1 MHVFDSIAIVASPP
15 WHRRERARRAR
26 ARHRLRDPTAFPA
39 PLIRQDVRLLEKH
52 HSRPQYSRERLGMSW
67 NGKQW
72 TGNYW
77 GQKKPKGKG
86 KGQKSDTKD
95 KNKEKGGDKV
105 VFPTYDAMA
114 VGPSQGSSSA
124 SASSGS
130 EAVWQQALKSLIVSN
145 PNLTVPKEVSEV
157 LDESMTSDTKRDLYA
172 QQRALNARRKASQ
185 RLERLQNALTRQK
198 LQMQAYQE
206 HMRQQLKTEM
216 DRFRTEQKELEQKVE
231 EAKTTLQKIEAGEEV
246 SAMEEVNVDPVDVS
260 LADMLGITP
269 QADAMVRKARQEKE
283 EAFAMVHQLQT
294 QIHMI
299 MQNGAA
305 QSNLGNM
312 GTDQMNAML
321 QQHGAST
328 YSPIRSSPQAPVG
341 PFQRHKAEKTQP
353 GGGRNE
359 APVDLENMG

>member
-1 MHVFDSIAIVASPP
+1 
-15 WHRRERARRAR
+15 
-26 ARHRLRDPTAFPA
+26 
-39 PLIRQDVRLLEKH
+39 
-52 HSRPQYSRERLGMSW
+52 MSW

-269 QADAMVRKARQEKE
+269 EADAMVQKARQEKE

-305 QSNLGNM
+305 QSNLGNVGNRSNECHVTTTRRFDIFLRSDHLLKHQSDHFS
-312 GTDQMNAML
+312 GTRPRRLSRVVDGTRL
-321 QQHGAST
+321 QWIWRTWDDSILFCWLHAG
-328 YSPIRSSPQAPVG
+328 
-341 PFQRHKAEKTQP
+341 E
-353 GGGRNE
+353 
-359 APVDLENMG
+359 